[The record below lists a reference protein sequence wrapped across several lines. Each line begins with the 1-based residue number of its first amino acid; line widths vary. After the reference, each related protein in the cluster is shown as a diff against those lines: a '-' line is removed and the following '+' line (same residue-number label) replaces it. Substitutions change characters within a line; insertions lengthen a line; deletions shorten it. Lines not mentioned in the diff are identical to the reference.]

1 MIWLSDKNATKIT
14 PLKKSY
20 EIEGSTLVFE
30 SGKLALLSNWS
41 VTISDW
47 NWNLLFVSCGVKEE
61 WLNKETDYFPLQVE
75 YQEKYYA
82 TWKIGGNRFQKREWR
97 PSEQAIISSRII
109 DRPIRPMFPKW
120 LINDVQ
126 IIATA
131 LSSSNK
137 SDLAFHGITW
147 ASLTLMMTS
156 LSFEWPVSWVRVV
169 LTSDDKLIFD
179 PSFTEEENSKLNLV
193 VAWTLDAITMVE
205 AEASEVSD
213 EDMMKTLEFAHKIIK
228 KICEAQIDFIKE
240 YTDKFGICE
249 VKEYYNKPDETLYS
263 SVKEYLTEEKLN
275 SLYETWKHEFQ
286 EVLNGFDNDVK
297 EYLLD
302 KKLYEF
308 DEKDDRE
315 KVKEEMTFVGELVY
329 KRVKEVMRKNVL
341 EKEKRLDG
349 RKINEVRS
357 VIWEVGLLPRTHWSA
372 LFQRGMTQILSVTTL
387 WGPDDIQIVDDMY
400 EEDTKRYIHHYNFP
414 PYAVWEVRMLR
425 GTGRREV
432 WHGRLAEK
440 ALEPVLPTQLEFP
453 YMIRVVSETM
463 TCNWSSSMA
472 SICWS
477 TMSLMHAW
485 VPITSPVA
493 WVAIGMIYDEETKK
507 YKILSDIQAQE
518 DFLWDMDFKV
528 ARTPKGITAMQLDV
542 KIKWLSMQVFRDAF
556 AQSKEAITYILWE
569 MKSVIGEANKE
580 LSPFA
585 PRILSVVVPVEK
597 IREIIGK
604 GWENIQKAEATYE
617 VKIHI
622 EDDGKTF
629 ITWKDS
635 VWAEKALA
643 WVKNLIWEPI
653 IWEMHTWEIINIITW
668 TWAIV
673 EFRGKTGMIHIS
685 KLAPTRVATV
695 EEIVSVWNKVEIEV
709 LTVDKEKWRVGL
721 KLVKKI

>member
-1 MIWLSDKNATKIT
+1 MIWLSDKNATKIKA
-14 PLKKSY
+14 LKKTY
-20 EIEGSTLVFE
+20 DIEGTKITFE
-30 SGKLALLSNWS
+30 SGKLALLSSGS
-41 VTISDW
+41 VTISDDSG
-47 NWNLLFVSCGVKEE
+47 NYLFVSCGIKEE
-61 WLNKETDYFPLQVE
+61 WLNKQTDYFPLSVE

-109 DRPIRPMFPKW
+109 DRPIRPMFPKG

-131 LSSSNK
+131 LSSSNE
-137 SDLAFHGITW
+137 SDLAFHGITG
-147 ASLTLMMTS
+147 ASLTLLMTNA
-156 LSFEWPVSWVRVV
+156 SFEWPVSWVRVV
-169 LTSDDKLIFD
+169 LTNDDKLVFD
-179 PSFTEEENSKLNLV
+179 PSFVEVGDAKLTLV
-193 VAWTLDAITMVE
+193 VAWTVDAITMVE
-205 AEASEVSD
+205 AQSNEVTDD
-213 EDMMKTLEFAHKIIK
+213 EMMRSLEFAHKVIK
-228 KICEAQIDFIKE
+228 QICEAQVDFIADYKK
-240 YTDKFGICE
+240 DFWICE
-249 VKEYYNKPDETLYS
+249 VKEYYNKPDVTLYE

-286 EVLNGFDNDVK
+286 EVLNSFDTEVKDYLISEKLVEVK
-297 EYLLD
+297 EWED
-302 KKLYEF
+302 I
-308 DEKDDRE
+308 E
-315 KVKEEMTFVGELVY
+315 KVKEEMSFVWELVY
-329 KRVKEVMRKNVL
+329 KRVKEVMRKNVIL
-341 EKEKRLDG
+341 KEKRLDG
-349 RKINEVRS
+349 RKLNEVRS
-357 VIWEVGLLPRTHWSA
+357 IIWEVGLLPRTHWSA

-387 WGPDDIQIVDDMY
+387 WGPDDIQIIDDMY

-425 GTGRREV
+425 WTGRREI

-440 ALEPVLPTQLEFP
+440 ALEPVLPSQLDFP

-485 VPITSPVA
+485 VPIKSPVA
-493 WVAIGMIYDEETKK
+493 WVAIGMIYDEETNK

-542 KIKWLSMQVFRDAF
+542 KIKWLSMQVFKEAF
-556 AQSKEAITYILWE
+556 AQSNEAIDYILWE
-569 MKSVIGEANKE
+569 MKLVIADANKE

-585 PRILSVVVPVEK
+585 PRILSIVVPVEK

-622 EDDGKTF
+622 EDDWKTF
-629 ITWKDS
+629 ITWKDAI
-635 VWAEKALA
+635 WAEKALA
-643 WVKNLIWEPI
+643 WIKNLIWEPT
-653 IWEMHTWEIINIITW
+653 IWEIHTWEVINIITW
-668 TWAIV
+668 TGALV

-685 KLAPTRVATV
+685 KLAPTRIATV
-695 EEIVSVWNKVEIEV
+695 EEVVAVWNKVEIEV
-709 LTVDKEKWRVGL
+709 LTVDKEKGRIGL
-721 KLVKKI
+721 KLVKKL